1 MFKNKGLKIFL
12 KKTIFPCLTLV
23 NKLLPKDDKVIL
35 LYTANNGVSFCNLTM
50 RKYLLEHNYDK
61 KYKIYCGIEKMI
73 YAENIPRVTF
83 VSGMRSVLVFLKS
96 AHVFYTVGQIPI
108 KPSRKQCVI
117 QMQHGNADFKR
128 MANSTNIGNGDEFF
142 FTYMISPSDFYVK
155 IHAKAYLCSESN
167 IVVAGDPMCDD
178 LLTAPRNSYDFSRF
192 KKVLFW
198 VPTYRQSEYLGYD
211 DSHIETLVPLFR
223 EEDYGELNN
232 ILEKYN
238 IHLIVKLHPVQTAP
252 EGARRHF
259 SHLSVFSH
267 QEFEKS
273 EYDMYTLMAQSDGLI
288 GDYSS
293 ASMQYLLLD
302 RPLAFVVPD
311 IEDYAKTRGFI
322 FKQPEDYMGGHII
335 KAKEDFYAFIDDFAN
350 DRDLYREKRHRVC
363 NQIYKYH
370 DANSC
375 ERIVKLSGL
384 SLE

>member
-50 RKYLLEHNYDK
+50 RNYLLEHNYDK

-83 VSGMRSVLVFLKS
+83 VSGMRSVFVFLKS

-223 EEDYGELNN
+223 EEEYGELNN

-252 EGARRHF
+252 KGARRHF

-322 FKQPEDYMGGHII
+322 FEQPEDYMGGHII
-335 KAKEDFYAFIDDFAN
+335 KVKEDFYTFIDDFAN

-363 NQIYKYH
+363 NQIDKYH

>member
-12 KKTIFPCLTLV
+12 KKTIFPLLTLA
-23 NKLLPKDDKVIL
+23 NKLIPKDDKVIL

-50 RKYLLEHNYDK
+50 RKYLLNHDYDK
-61 KYKIYCGIEKMI
+61 KYKIYCGIENMI
-73 YAENIPRVTF
+73 YAEDIPRVTF
-83 VSGMRSVLVFLKS
+83 VSGIKALLVFLKS
-96 AHVFYTVGQIPI
+96 AHVFYTVGQIPV
-108 KPSRKQCVI
+108 KPSPKQCVI
-117 QMQHGNADFKR
+117 QMQHGNADIKR

-142 FTYMISPSDFYVK
+142 FTYMISPSDFYIK

-167 IVVAGDPMCDD
+167 IVVAGDPMCDE
-178 LLTAPRNSYDFSRF
+178 LLTAPRDSYDFSRF

-211 DSHIETLVPLFR
+211 DSHIETLVPLFH
-223 EEDYGELNN
+223 EEDYEELNN
-232 ILEKYN
+232 ILERYN

-252 EGARRHF
+252 EGTRRHF

-267 QEFEKS
+267 QEFVES

-293 ASMQYLLLD
+293 ASMQYLLTD

-311 IEDYAKTRGFI
+311 LEDYGKTRGFI
-322 FKQPEDYMGGHII
+322 FERPEDYMAGHII
-335 KAKEDFYAFIDDFAN
+335 KTKKEFYNFIDDFAN
-350 DRDLYREKRHRVC
+350 DKDLYKEKRHRVC
-363 NQIYKYH
+363 DLIYKYH

-384 SLE
+384 NLD